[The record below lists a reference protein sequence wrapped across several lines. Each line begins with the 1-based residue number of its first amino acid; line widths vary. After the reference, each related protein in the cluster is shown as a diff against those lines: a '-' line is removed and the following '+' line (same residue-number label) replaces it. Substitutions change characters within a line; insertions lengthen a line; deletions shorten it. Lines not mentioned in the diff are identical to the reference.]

1 MITLYVI
8 LQTMKPEQPTFK
20 KALTGAFKT
29 LYTIFPMILAV
40 VGLVGLFETFVT
52 PEMLQSFFSGVPLY
66 DSLIGTFIGGV
77 SVGQPFLSYI
87 IGGEL
92 MAEGISLY
100 AVTAFILSFVTLGLI
115 QLPLES
121 SLFGLRFTLVRNL
134 LALLFA
140 LLISWASVTTIGLFS

>member
-1 MITLYVI
+1 
-8 LQTMKPEQPTFK
+8 MKPEQPSFK
-20 KALTGAFKT
+20 KALTNAFKT

-40 VGLVGLFETFVT
+40 IGLVGLFETFVT
-52 PEMLQSFFSGVPLY
+52 PEMLQSLFSGSPLY
-66 DSLIGTFIGGV
+66 DILVGTLVGGV

-92 MAEGISLY
+92 LQEGISLY

-115 QLPLES
+115 QLPLEY
-121 SLFGLRFTLVRNL
+121 SLFGLRFTIVRNL

-140 LLISWASVTTIGLFS
+140 LLISWATVMTIGLFS